1 MSPRTFDEIPVST
14 VFAEEKS
21 REVDDEVEARKISID
36 SKSSTKSN
44 QSRNRKTS
52 RDSKKSEKNQKINEQ
67 AIDTA
72 KTLKKELEDT
82 IRNQAIYIYTTTCMR
97 RPWVDILLT
106 LGGAFESFNL
116 K

>member
-97 RPWVDILLT
+97 RP
-106 LGGAFESFNL
+106 
-116 K
+116 